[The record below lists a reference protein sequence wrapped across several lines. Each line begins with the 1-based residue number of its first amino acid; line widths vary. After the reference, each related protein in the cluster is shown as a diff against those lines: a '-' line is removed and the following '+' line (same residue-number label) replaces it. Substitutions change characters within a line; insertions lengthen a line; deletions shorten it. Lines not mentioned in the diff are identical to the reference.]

1 MGDYLLGLDAGNTV
15 IKAVI
20 FDLDGREVA
29 HAAREGHSRMPQPG
43 HVERDLGEFWT
54 NAQAVIRA
62 CIESARIDARE
73 IRAIGCAGHG
83 NGLYALDRHGAP
95 LIGIQSIDTR
105 AGMLAEE
112 LEASGVGDITIAIGR
127 QRPWPAQ
134 TPTLMAWLKRNQP
147 ELFGRIGTVFLAKD
161 YVTYR
166 LTGERVSDV
175 SDMSGCS
182 LLDLDRR
189 SYDGRLLDAFGLSG
203 CDHMLPRLVES
214 DEIAGRV
221 TAGAAELTGLAEG
234 TPVVGGLFDV
244 VASALGSGVT
254 RSGGAS
260 IIAGTW
266 SINQVITDGTQLS
279 GPVFMWSTYD
289 RARFMAMENSAT
301 SAANLEWM
309 VREFFHDCPED
320 ASPFDMACE
329 LAASVPPSATA
340 PFYHPFLYGAQ
351 TDGNARAGFYGV
363 GGWHD
368 KAHLMRAVLEGVVFG
383 HRWHIDRLR
392 AAGVTFEDAV
402 LSGGGSRS
410 RVWPQIFADILGLP
424 VTVTRSRETGA
435 LGAAIAAGTGVGLFR
450 DFSDGATRMVKAE
463 KVLQPDRALTRLY
476 EERYAVYTL
485 ISETMT
491 PIWKRMAQLAD
502 GSREGDP
509 IPSESIRVSA
519 IA

>member
-20 FDLDGREVA
+20 FDLEGQELA
-29 HAAREGHSRMPQPG
+29 HAAREGHSRMPKPG
-43 HVERDLGEFWT
+43 HVERDLGEFWV
-54 NAQAVIRA
+54 NAQAVIHA
-62 CIESARIDARE
+62 CIEGAGIDPRE

-83 NGLYALDRHGAP
+83 NGLYALDRDGAP

-105 AGMLAEE
+105 AGALAEE
-112 LEASGVGDITIAIGR
+112 LEAAGVGDVAIAIGR

-134 TPTLMAWLKRNQP
+134 TPTLLAWLKRHRP
-147 ELFGRIGTVFLAKD
+147 ELFARIGTIFLAKD

-182 LLDLDRR
+182 LLNLDSRG
-189 SYDGRLLDAFGLSG
+189 YDSRLLDAFGLSG
-203 CDHMLPRLVES
+203 CEGLLPRLVES

-221 TAGAAELTGLAEG
+221 TAEAAALTGLAEG

-266 SINQVITDGTQLS
+266 SINQVIVDTSQLA

-289 RARFMAMENSAT
+289 RTRYMAMENSAT

-309 VREFFHDCPED
+309 VREFFQDCPEGV
-320 ASPFDMACE
+320 SPFDCACD
-329 LAASVPPSATA
+329 LAASVEPSATA

-363 GGWHD
+363 GGWHG
-368 KAHLMRAVLEGVVFG
+368 KADLMRAVLEGVVFG

-392 AAGVTFEDAV
+392 AAGVNFADAV

-410 RVWPQIFADILGLP
+410 RVWPQLFADILGLP

-435 LGAAIAAGTGVGLFR
+435 LGAAIAAGTGVGLFS
-450 DFSDGATRMVKAE
+450 DFAEGAARMVKSE
-463 KVLQPDRALTRLY
+463 RVYQPDLRLSELY
-476 EERYAVYTL
+476 RDRHEIYGL
-485 ISETMT
+485 ITQTMT
-491 PIWKRMAQLAD
+491 PVWKRMSRLAQ
-502 GSREGDP
+502 RDP
-509 IPSESIRVSA
+509 DVG
-519 IA
+519 

>member
-20 FDLDGREVA
+20 FDLNGQELA

-43 HVERDLGEFWT
+43 HVERDLGEFWV

-62 CIESARIDARE
+62 CIAGAGIDPRE

-83 NGLYALDRHGAP
+83 NGLYALDKSGAP

-105 AGMLAEE
+105 AGGLAEE
-112 LEASGVGDITIAIGR
+112 LEAAGVGDITIEIGR

-134 TPTLMAWLKRNQP
+134 TPTLMAWLKRHQP
-147 ELFGRIGTVFLAKD
+147 ELFARVGTVFLAKD

-166 LTGERVSDV
+166 LTGEQVSDV
-175 SDMSGCS
+175 SDMSGCC
-182 LLDLDRR
+182 LMDLDSRA
-189 SYDGRLLDAFGLSG
+189 YDSRLLDAFGLTG
-203 CDHMLPRLVES
+203 CGGLLPRLVES

-221 TAGAAELTGLAEG
+221 TAEAAALTGLAEG

-254 RSGGAS
+254 RSGAAS

-266 SINQVITDGTQLS
+266 SINQVIVDTSQLA

-289 RARFMAMENSAT
+289 RSRYMAMENSAT

-309 VREFFHDCPED
+309 VREFFHDCPD
-320 ASPFDMACE
+320 GVSPFDHACE
-329 LAASVPPSATA
+329 LAATVAPSPTA

-363 GGWHD
+363 GGWHS
-368 KAHLMRAVLEGVVFG
+368 KADLMRAVLEGVVFG

-392 AAGVTFEDAV
+392 AAGVTFADAV

-410 RVWPQIFADILGLP
+410 RIWPQIFADILGLP

-435 LGAAIAAGTGVGLFR
+435 LGAAIAAGTGVGRFG
-450 DFSDGATRMVKAE
+450 DFAEGAARMVKPE
-463 KVLQPDRALTRLY
+463 KVYKPDPSLSDLY
-476 EERYAVYTL
+476 RQRYEIYGM
-485 ISETMT
+485 ISQTMT
-491 PIWKRMAQLAD
+491 PVWKRMAQL
-502 GSREGDP
+502 GMHEP
-509 IPSESIRVSA
+509 QVV
-519 IA
+519 